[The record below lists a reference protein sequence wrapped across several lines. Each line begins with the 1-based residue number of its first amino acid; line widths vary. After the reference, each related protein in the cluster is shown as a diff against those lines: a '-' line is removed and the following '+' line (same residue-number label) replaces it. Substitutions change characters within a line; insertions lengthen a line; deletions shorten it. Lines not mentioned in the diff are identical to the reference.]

1 MRQTWGAAKP
11 RPTGEDAVSLEVGLP
26 GAFVAGLLSFAS
38 PCVLPLVPAYLGF
51 LTGAGAVTVDAE
63 PNGTAVR
70 RRAIGLSL
78 AFVAG
83 FGTVF
88 VALGATASGL
98 GRLVLAYADV
108 LTMMGG
114 VLLIVFGLHFLGLLR
129 IPLLY
134 RQARFEPVARPA
146 GPLGAF
152 LVGAAFA
159 FGWTPCVG
167 PMLAAILMLAGA
179 EASLWRGAALL
190 VAFAA
195 GIGIPFV
202 LAAAFTGPFLR
213 WAGRAR
219 RRLAL
224 VEKLSGVLLVV
235 TGIAFLSGWMPIL
248 SGWLLEM
255 FPSFAEAA

>member
-1 MRQTWGAAKP
+1 MSF
-11 RPTGEDAVSLEVGLP
+11 EIGLP

-51 LTGAGAVTVDAE
+51 LTGAGALASQDA
-63 PNGTAVR
+63 PDGGAVR
-70 RRAIGLSL
+70 RRSVALSL

-83 FGTVF
+83 FGAVF

-98 GRLVLAYADV
+98 GQLVLAHAEM
-108 LTMMGG
+108 LTMAGG
-114 VLLIVFGLHFLGLLR
+114 VLLILFGLHFLGLLR

-134 RQARFEPVARPA
+134 RQVRFEPAARPA
-146 GPLGAF
+146 GAVGAF

-190 VAFAA
+190 AAYAA

-202 LAAAFTGPFLR
+202 VAAAFTGPFLR

-219 RRLAL
+219 RRLGA
-224 VEKLSGVLLVV
+224 VEKVSGALLVL
-235 TGIAFLSGWMPIL
+235 TGVAFLSGWMPIL
-248 SGWLLEM
+248 SGWLLET
-255 FPSFAEAA
+255 FPNLAEGV